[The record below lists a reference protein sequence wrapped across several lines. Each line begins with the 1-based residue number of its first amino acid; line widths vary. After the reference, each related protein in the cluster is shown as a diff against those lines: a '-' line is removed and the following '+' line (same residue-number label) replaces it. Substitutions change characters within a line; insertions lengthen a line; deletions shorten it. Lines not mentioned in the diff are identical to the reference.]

1 MERDNV
7 MALTT
12 KRRARRLPVVA
23 GLAAVGL
30 VLAGCSGDDATGTSV
45 DAPPS
50 PLVLTMF
57 DGGIREDME
66 QSFCSWECAAAWF
79 AARAGGQFRQDP
91 TPAENEDADGRA

>member
-1 MERDNV
+1 MRSEYSLIN
-7 MALTT
+7 LN
-12 KRRARRLPVVA
+12 RRMQGLPVTTCDEC
-23 GLAAVGL
+23 GRSCVG
-30 VLAGCSGDDATGTSV
+30 D

-79 AARAGGQFRQDP
+79 AARAGRQFRQDP
-91 TPAENEDADGRA
+91 TPAEDEPAPSESDEGTG